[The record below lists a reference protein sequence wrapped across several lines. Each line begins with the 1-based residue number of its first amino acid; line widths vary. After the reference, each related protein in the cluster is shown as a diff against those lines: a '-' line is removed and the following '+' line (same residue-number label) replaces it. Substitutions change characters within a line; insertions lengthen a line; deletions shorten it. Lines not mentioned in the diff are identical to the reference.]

1 MNRNKLACH
10 CRNITYGKIA
20 DAVSSGAASYEAV
33 QELTGCGRSCG
44 KCQEF
49 IRCLVRE
56 LLEEQ
61 KKGAEREC

>member
-1 MNRNKLACH
+1 MKRDKIACN
-10 CRNITYGKIA
+10 CRNITYGKIEA
-20 DAVSSGAASYEAV
+20 AIRSGARSFEEV
-33 QELTGCGRSCG
+33 QTITGCSKSCG

-61 KKGAEREC
+61 NQAE